1 MGLEYPDYLSEL
13 SLRVRV
19 PSQKPW
25 ERGNPM
31 PILQKGK
38 VTQEDEL
45 MGPKSHRLEMV
56 ELGIPWLWTLR
67 VHKEPQG
74 GLEGE
79 G

>member
-1 MGLEYPDYLSEL
+1 
-13 SLRVRV
+13 
-19 PSQKPW
+19 
-25 ERGNPM
+25 M

-38 VTQEDEL
+38 GTQEGEL

-56 ELGIPWLWTLR
+56 ELGIPWLRTLG